1 MHDKLKVALGA
12 LVIFVVPSMASAED
26 SGPPNIDLQ
35 KTCRVVEKAIG
46 DVFGD
51 AITAVFERCVEN
63 EKSTREQLVK
73 NWATYSAADKSLCMQ
88 PKVYQPSYAEWLTC
102 AEMQRDVRKMRN
114 ERNSAPSPDTSRQ
127 SPDGRGRSNRTRCP
141 TVQHGAD
148 GAMISAVACALY

>member
-88 PKVYQPSYAEWLTC
+88 PKVYQPSYAEWLT
-102 AEMQRDVRKMRN
+102 
-114 ERNSAPSPDTSRQ
+114 RNSAPSPDTSRQ
-127 SPDGRGRSNRTRCP
+127 SPDDRGRSNRTRCP